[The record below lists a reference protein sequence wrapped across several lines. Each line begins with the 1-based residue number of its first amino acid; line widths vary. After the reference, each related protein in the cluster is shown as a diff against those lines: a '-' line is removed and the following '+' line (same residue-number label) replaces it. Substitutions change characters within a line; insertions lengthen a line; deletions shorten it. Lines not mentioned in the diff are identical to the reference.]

1 MRFLRAAL
9 LAAAFATLIAAPFLA
24 RGAERAAPARA
35 GRAPARLVIITPHN
49 EQIRHEFGLAFERW
63 WAQTHDGPTVTVDWR
78 APGGTSEIRKL
89 LESQYI
95 RAVRGGAIAPD
106 GACDPGAMPYD
117 ILFGGGAYEH
127 DVVKKGVSV
136 ELAATGPD
144 GKPLRAAVPM
154 SVPARLTDDELK
166 EIFPENR
173 IGQGVLHDPQ
183 KFWLGAALTAFGI
196 GFNRDVIR
204 ELGVPEPS
212 TWDDLT
218 DRRYAGRLAM
228 TDPRQ
233 SGSVATTYDSI
244 LNAYGWEK
252 GWRVLR
258 GMAANARF
266 FANTSLKPP
275 LEISSGEAAAGPV
288 LEFYGRYQSQ
298 SLLKPGQKPEGSRLG
313 YVDPPGMVFI
323 DSDPISILR
332 GGPNPEA
339 ALEFVRFAL
348 SEQGQALWQFKKH
361 SGLALDTGYPVSDD
375 ALQYDWGPD
384 KFELRRMPVRRSM
397 YEKFRDRFVDRDLRP
412 FEIVSK
418 APLMGWRPL
427 VIPMFSAFAIDI
439 HADMREAW
447 DAMGRA
453 AAAHA
458 DPSLLAELDAIFYA
472 MPPHPLKDGATAPF
486 AEANFKV
493 IRDDWRDPRRETD
506 LRMAYT
512 AFFRERYR
520 EVTRRAREAGY

>member
-1 MRFLRAAL
+1 
-9 LAAAFATLIAAPFLA
+9 
-24 RGAERAAPARA
+24 
-35 GRAPARLVIITPHN
+35 
-49 EQIRHEFGLAFERW
+49 
-63 WAQTHDGPTVTVDWR
+63 
-78 APGGTSEIRKL
+78 
-89 LESQYI
+89 
-95 RAVRGGAIAPD
+95 
-106 GACDPGAMPYD
+106 MPYD

-136 ELAATGPD
+136 ELATLGAD

-154 SVPARLTDDELK
+154 SAPARLDDDDELK
-166 EIFPENR
+166 AIFPDNR
-173 IGQGVLHDPQ
+173 IGQGTLYDPQ
-183 KFWLGAALTAFGI
+183 RFWLGAALTAFGI

-212 TWDDLT
+212 TWEDLT
-218 DRRYAGRLAM
+218 DHRYAGRLAM

-244 LNAYGWEK
+244 LNAYGWDK

-258 GMAANARF
+258 GMSANARF

-275 LEISSGEAAAGPV
+275 LEISNGEAAAGPV

-298 SLLKPGQKPEGSRLG
+298 SLLKPGQRAEDSRLG
-313 YVDPPGMVFI
+313 YADPPGMVFI

-339 ALEFVRFAL
+339 ALEFVRFTL
-348 SEQGQALWQFKKH
+348 SEQGQALWQFH
-361 SGLALDTGYPVSDD
+361 ARGSAAATDD
-375 ALQYDWGPD
+375 PASWGPE

-397 YEKFRDRFVDRDLRP
+397 YENHRERFVDRDLRP

-418 APLMGWRPL
+418 APLKGWRPL
-427 VIPMFSAFAIDI
+427 IIPMCSAFAIDI
-439 HADMREAW
+439 HADLREAW
-447 DAMGRA
+447 DAMGCA

-458 DPSLLAELDAIFYA
+458 DPSLLAELDSIFYA
-472 MPPHPLKDGATAPF
+472 MPPHPLKDGASVAFT
-486 AEANFKV
+486 EANFKA
-493 IRDDWRDPRRETD
+493 IRDDWRDAKRETD
-506 LRMAYT
+506 LRIAYT

-520 EVTRRAREAGY
+520 EVARRVREAGY